1 MYSMDD
7 DLDSESKY
15 MLFINNFRVVEEV
28 KDTFSYQAKIDLEQ
42 IDLEHIEDENKYF
55 QNYSLVYDW
64 YPNSKSTRTHRYFII
79 DIENGKK
86 IKNFIDLKNV
96 SKFMIHEMLEYLKQ
110 KGN

>member
-1 MYSMDD
+1 MYSIDD
-7 DLDSESKY
+7 DLNLESKY
-15 MLFINNFRVVEEV
+15 MLFINNFKVVEEI

-42 IDLEHIEDENKYF
+42 IENENEYF

-64 YPNSKSTRTHRYFII
+64 YPNSKSKRTSRYFII
-79 DIENGKK
+79 DKQNGKK
-86 IKNFIDLKNV
+86 IKNFTDLNNV